1 MTMSDQL
8 RAGYAAHIYRILIRF
23 SSNNRRAAN
32 LIRCIARLES
42 LPVPTHP
49 LWREFYLNQL
59 AEYKEELLELK
70 ARL

>member
-1 MTMSDQL
+1 MTVNSQPSES
-8 RAGYAAHIYRILIRF
+8 YATHIYRILVRY
-23 SSNNRRAAN
+23 SGDNRRAAN